1 MKVPSFSFINTIM
14 PNNSKQIITGNV
26 PSNILRDL
34 PGDFLYTNELQPET
48 HNNLTNNKFR
58 FVLTRCPTMTY
69 FCQRANIPSL
79 SFGTSVQSNPTGIS
93 IRRPGTSY
101 VYEDLQVGFA
111 VDENMKNWLE
121 IHDWIKDLGIS
132 YVGATEVL
140 AEAQKVCSAYVL
152 VLNSNYRPILAV
164 KYKNVYPTFLSGIEF
179 DSSLTDTDVVI
190 ATATFAYTHYE
201 IEVFENGA

>member
-1 MKVPSFSFINTIM
+1 M
-14 PNNSKQIITGNV
+14 PNNSKQIITGNG

>member
-1 MKVPSFSFINTIM
+1 M

-69 FCQRANIPSL
+69 FCQRANVPSL